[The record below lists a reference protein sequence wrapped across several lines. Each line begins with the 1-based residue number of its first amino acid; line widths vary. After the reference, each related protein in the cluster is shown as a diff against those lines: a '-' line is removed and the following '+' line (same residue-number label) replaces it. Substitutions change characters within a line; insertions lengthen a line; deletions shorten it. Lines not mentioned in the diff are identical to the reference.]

1 MKKALILVSVFV
13 MSTAAYAMP
22 NVGDEAM
29 FAVTTT
35 QSGQTL
41 TGTMEFK
48 LMSHDTTTDNWDEQ
62 ITTSIAG
69 QTSNQDQTLTSSS
82 LLTDLQAQQI
92 LASCGSVNGA
102 LATITVPAGT
112 FNTCA
117 VPQNNN
123 GETGTVW
130 VADVTFGIVQ
140 ENLTNSST
148 GQQITIQLQSQASGQ

>member
-1 MKKALILVSVFV
+1 LQSHHKLAP
-13 MSTAAYAMP
+13 STTA
-22 NVGDEAM
+22 
-29 FAVTTT
+29 
-35 QSGQTL
+35 
-41 TGTMEFK
+41 
-48 LMSHDTTTDNWDEQ
+48 HDTASDSWDEQ

-69 QTSNQDQTLTSSS
+69 QTSSQDQTLASTS
-82 LLTDLQAQQI
+82 LLTDLQAQEI
-92 LASCGSVNGA
+92 VANCSSVNGT

-117 VPQNNN
+117 APQNNN

-140 ENLTNSST
+140 ESLTNAST